1 MLSFILYS
9 VASRIYI
16 VFIILYYILFDII
29 SRQDIFFYGRI
40 DIELVKELVN
50 SSLKLHFKIE
60 FNGTCIVHT
69 SDEIGICVQAQ

>member
-16 VFIILYYILFDII
+16 VFIIYYISFDILL
-29 SRQDIFFYGRI
+29 RQDICFYGRI